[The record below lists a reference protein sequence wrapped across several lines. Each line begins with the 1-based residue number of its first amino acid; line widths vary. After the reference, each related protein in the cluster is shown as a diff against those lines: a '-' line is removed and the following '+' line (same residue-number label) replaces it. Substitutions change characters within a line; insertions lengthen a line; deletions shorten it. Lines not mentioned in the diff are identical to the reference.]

1 MTSTVLQEI
10 PRVTTPAALMTAD
23 ELLAYSA
30 PDQRVELVRGR
41 LLVCEPP
48 GIRHGE
54 IEASVVVALRMY
66 LTRDRD
72 ERGAERTRGRLV
84 CGDAGFWLSHDPDT
98 VRAPDAA
105 YISRERCDG
114 ALPDGY
120 AEFAPDLVVEV
131 RSPSD
136 RPGAVLAKVG
146 DWLEAGTRVVW
157 VIDPRTRQVAIYR
170 DDGACALLEGDD
182 VLREEVLLPGFALPL
197 VELFA
202 E

>member
-1 MTSTVLQEI
+1 MNSTTLQGIPREMTS
-10 PRVTTPAALMTAD
+10 AALMTAE

-30 PDQRVELVRGR
+30 PNQRVELVRGR
-41 LLVCEPP
+41 LLVCEPS
-48 GIRHGE
+48 GSRHGE
-54 IEASVVVALRMY
+54 IEAGVVGALRLY

-72 ERGAERTRGRLV
+72 ARGAERTRGRLV

-105 YISRERCDG
+105 YISRERYDG
-114 ALPDGY
+114 SLPDGY
-120 AEFAPDLVVEV
+120 AEFAPDLAVEV

-136 RPGAVLAKVG
+136 RPGAVLAKIG
-146 DWLEAGTRVVW
+146 DWLEAGARVVW

-170 DDGACALLEGDD
+170 DDGAHDLLGGDD
-182 VLREEVLLPGFALPL
+182 VLREELLLPGFVLPL

>member
-1 MTSTVLQEI
+1 MTS
-10 PRVTTPAALMTAD
+10 AALMTAD
-23 ELLAYSA
+23 ELLAYPA

-48 GIRHGE
+48 GSRHGE
-54 IEASVVVALRMY
+54 IEVSVVVALRMY

-72 ERGAERTRGRLV
+72 ARGAERTRGRLV

-105 YISRERCDG
+105 YISRERYDG

-136 RPGAVLAKVG
+136 RPGAVLAKIG
-146 DWLEAGTRVVW
+146 DWLEAGARVVW
-157 VIDPRTRQVAIYR
+157 VIDPRTRQVALYR
-170 DDGACALLEGDD
+170 DDGAHNLLGGDD
-182 VLREEVLLPGFALPL
+182 VLREELLLPGFALPL